1 MTVPTPQ
8 SSGANEAPSAAPV
21 PKVAAAGVA
30 GAIVL
35 VAVFVI
41 QTFFPSIEIPEAVA
55 SAVTII
61 VAFAAGYIKR
71 PR

>member
-1 MTVPTPQ
+1 MSEVNPTVEN
-8 SSGANEAPSAAPV
+8 NEAPSAAPV

-35 VAVFVI
+35 VVVFFV
-41 QTFFPSIEIPEAVA
+41 QTFVPGFEIPEAVA